1 MADNVNH
8 PAHYEAGPFEC
19 VELTRLYPFMGG
31 NAIKYVYRHRLK
43 GREVEDL
50 RKALWYLDH
59 AEPDELHPSYTRRNV
74 QAFGAATPLL
84 MSSMEVAPGCEAEAA
99 DMMAGALLDLAFP
112 DNGATRLLRVL
123 EGHVGAGPRPRLGAD
138 PRQTRRGTPH
148 RTARI
153 GLFGR
158 RAASARRLER
168 VSGRHVE
175 AEGKGHGAVR
185 RRTSCRTTRLRYEPI
200 RPVGDGW
207 SFRLRV
213 ERLASDGE
221 WEPVLAR
228 DYRVRTSDVMGN
240 PGGLV
245 SFEERTAREA
255 GYRRADLPIVDSPV
269 FA

>member
-1 MADNVNH
+1 
-8 PAHYEAGPFEC
+8 
-19 VELTRLYPFMGG
+19 MGG

-59 AEPDELHPSYTRRNV
+59 AEPDELRPSYTRRDV
-74 QAFGAATPLL
+74 RDLGAATPLPVP
-84 MSSMEVAPGCEAEAA
+84 SMEA
-99 DMMAGALLDLAFP
+99 DLALP
-112 DNGATRLLRVL
+112 DNGAAHLLRVL
-123 EGHVGAGPRPRLGAD
+123 ERADWQGMAPFWRGMWELARGHDSGL
-138 PRQTRRGTPH
+138 TR
-148 RTARI
+148 ARRAVERRI
-153 GLFGR
+153 ALLEVGLFGR
-158 RAASARRLER
+158 RAAPARRLER

-175 AEGKGHGAVR
+175 IKGKGYGAV
-185 RRTSCRTTRLRYEPI
+185 RRTSCRTARLRYEPL
-200 RPVGDGW
+200 RPVGIGW

-213 ERLASDGE
+213 ERLAPDGE
-221 WEPVLAR
+221 WEPVLTR
-228 DYRVRTSDVMGN
+228 DHLVRTSDVMGD